1 MSDAVQDIRV
11 APPRQR
17 NFRTI
22 ALIIASAMF
31 MEQLDATVL
40 TTALPTMARDF
51 GVSAPNMSIALTSY
65 LLSLAIFIPASGK
78 VADRF
83 GSSTVFRCAIAVFT
97 AGSILCGQANSL
109 WMLVAARIF
118 QGLGGA
124 MMMPVGRLVLLRSV
138 ERRDLV
144 SAMSWLLVP
153 GIIGPIVGA

>member
-1 MSDAVQDIRV
+1 MSEALSDTSHLALPV
-11 APPRQR
+11 ARS
-17 NFRTI
+17 FRTI

-51 GVSAPNMSIALTSY
+51 GVTAPNMSVALTSY

-83 GSSTVFRCAIAVFT
+83 GSSLVFRCAIVVFT
-97 AGSILCGQANSL
+97 LGSMLCG
-109 WMLVAARIF
+109 VAPNLHLFVLARVF

-124 MMMPVGRLVLLRSV
+124 MMMPVGRL
-138 ERRDLV
+138 
-144 SAMSWLLVP
+144 
-153 GIIGPIVGA
+153 